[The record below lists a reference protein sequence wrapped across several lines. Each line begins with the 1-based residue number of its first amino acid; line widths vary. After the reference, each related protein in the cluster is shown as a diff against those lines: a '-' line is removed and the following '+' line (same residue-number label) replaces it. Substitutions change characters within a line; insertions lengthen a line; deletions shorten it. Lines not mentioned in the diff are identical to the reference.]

1 MTINRFGCTL
11 FIALLAALPTASA
24 QETQPAISPSSQP
37 IRLDVV
43 VNAKSGQ
50 PVTNLAQQDFTILDN
65 KSPRP
70 ITSFKVVTAAQ
81 EPVEVIVLI
90 DAANTP
96 FTLAASV
103 RDQTEKFL
111 KAHEGVLAHPTAVAV
126 LTDDGMQIDN
136 NFSTDGNALSDSL
149 EHHQIGLRRN
159 HPQLAMGRKRSPQ
172 YLPQGA
178 SSDCRFRFNPARPQ
192 NHSLDLARLASAL
205 RPRASIL
212 DSRQQQHIFD
222 DVVSFSSQ
230 LRQANITL
238 YNINP
243 FGVSESLIA
252 ANYYR
257 PSSRAS
263 PNPAMRNLATLAF
276 RCLPFK
282 AEASHSNPTATSLA
296 QIERSLTDANSW
308 YEIAFDPLP
317 ADKPNEYHHIEI
329 KVDHPGL
336 VARTRD
342 GYYSNPVAVDP
353 SR

>member
-136 NFSTDGNALSDSL
+136 NFATDGNLLSDSL
-149 EHHQIGLRRN
+149 EHRQIGLRQITRSSQWSGSDRLN
-159 HPQLAMGRKRSPQ
+159 ICLKALHQVVDSASTLPGRKIILWISPGWP
-172 YLPQGA
+172 LISGPGI
-178 SSDCRFRFNPARPQ
+178 D
-192 NHSLDLARLASAL
+192 
-205 RPRASIL
+205 L
-212 DSRQQQHIFD
+212 DSRQQHHIFS
-222 DVVSFSSQ
+222 DVVSLSLQ
-230 LRQANITL
+230 MRQANITL

-243 FGVSESLIA
+243 VGVTESLIVA
-252 ANYYR
+252 DYYR
-257 PSSRAS
+257 SFLKGLAKPGDAQLG
-263 PNPAMRNLATLAF
+263 NLGLQVLAVQSGGLTL
-276 RCLPFK
+276 
-282 AEASHSNPTATSLA
+282 ESNSDVTA

-308 YEIAFDPLP
+308 YEIAFVPLP

-342 GYYSNPVAVDP
+342 GYYSNPVTVDP